1 MAAKDLKPLGPDQL
15 YHHCDLSRF
24 GFRSTADLS
33 PDFSA
38 LGQERAMDAINFAVG
53 MPHPGYNLFVS
64 GSTGIGR
71 RELVSRTINAR
82 AAKGEAPQDWV
93 YVHNFE
99 RSHEPCMLS
108 LPQGLG
114 KALSRDM
121 QKLVEQ
127 LLVQIPSTFK
137 SDDYRNRV
145 QELTDEF
152 EQREENAFKGL
163 GEKAHEDQI
172 TLMRTPSGYTLG
184 PLREGKL
191 MTPDQFKALP
201 DEEKERIKAALERL
215 NAELTNLVRDLPKLQ
230 QEQREA
236 IKALEDEI
244 THSIIDPALSG
255 LREKYG
261 AQTEVLTFLDQ
272 VHQDMIENVDDF
284 FAPEKDD
291 NAKTP
296 LHKLAKSDAFRR
308 YHINLLVSH
317 DNDGGSPVVV
327 EDIPSYQNLVGR
339 IEYRS
344 SFGTLSTDF
353 SLIQPGALHRANG
366 GYLIVDAEKLL
377 TYPFAWEGLKRALR
391 NHEIRIDPLEKMY
404 GISGT
409 RSLESEPI
417 PLKVKVILIGE
428 RRLYYLLKAYDPEFS
443 SLFKI
448 YADFNEQLDRS
459 RENVESY
466 LGLITQLV
474 QEEALAPF
482 TLTGLERIV
491 EQSSRRVDDSAK
503 LSLNRGQLVDL
514 LREASYCATQAGA
527 SEVDAEHVSRA
538 LKLARTRSA
547 QYSELMQEQIERG
560 TVMLASSGTAI
571 GQGNGLTV
579 FQLGDQRFGKP
590 ARISA
595 TARLGSGKLIDIER
609 ETELGG
615 PIHTK
620 GVMILANCIGARY
633 ARNAPLSLHASLV
646 FEQSYGLVDGD
657 SASAMELCVLLSAIS
672 GLPIKQSFAVT
683 GSINQQGE
691 IQAIGGVNEKI
702 EGFFELCRNRGLS
715 GDQGVIIP
723 KTNVD
728 HLILDHEVVAACEA
742 GQFSIYAVSRLDELI
757 SLLFEREPGK
767 ADEDGRYPP
776 SSVNGRVQQQLFDWT
791 EQARKLSGKSES

>member
-1 MAAKDLKPLGPDQL
+1 MDLKPLDADQL
-15 YHHCDLSRF
+15 YHRCDLSQF

-33 PDFSA
+33 PDFAA

-71 RELVSRTINAR
+71 RELVTRTIKER
-82 AAKGEAPQDWV
+82 ATRGEAPQDWV

-99 RSHEPCMLS
+99 RSHEPKMLN
-108 LPQGLG
+108 LPKGLG
-114 KALSRDM
+114 QALSHDM
-121 QKLVEQ
+121 QRLVEQ
-127 LLVQIPSTFK
+127 LLIRIPATFK

-152 EQREENAFKGL
+152 EQREENEFKAL
-163 GEKAHEDQI
+163 GEKAHEDQV
-172 TLMRTPSGYTLG
+172 TLMRTPAGYTLG
-184 PLREGKL
+184 PLKDGKL

-201 DEEKERIKAALERL
+201 EEEQDRIKAALERL
-215 NAELTNLVRDLPKLQ
+215 NAELTNLVRELPKLQ

-236 IKALEDEI
+236 IKALEDEV
-244 THSIIDPALSG
+244 THSIIDPALSE

-261 AQTEVLTFLDQ
+261 AQPPVLAFLDQ

-284 FAPEKDD
+284 FAQEKED

-296 LHKLAKSDAFRR
+296 LHKLAKGDSFRR

-317 DNDGGSPVVV
+317 VSEDGSPLVM

-344 SFGTLSTDF
+344 YLGTLSTDF

-366 GYLIVDAEKLL
+366 GYLIVDAQKLL
-377 TYPFAWEGLKRALR
+377 SYPFAWEGLKRALR

-409 RSLESEPI
+409 RSLEAEPM
-417 PLKVKVILIGE
+417 PLNVKVILIGE
-428 RRLYYLLKAYDPEFS
+428 RRLYYLLKAYDPEFGN
-443 SLFKI
+443 LFKI

-459 RENVESY
+459 RANIESY

-474 QEEALAPF
+474 REEALAPF
-482 TLTGLERIV
+482 ALSGLERVI

-514 LREASYCATQAGA
+514 LREASYCATQSGA
-527 SEVDAEHVSRA
+527 SEVTAEHVSQA

-547 QYSELMQEQIERG
+547 QYSELIQEQIERG
-560 TVMLASSGTAI
+560 TVMVASSGSAV
-571 GQGNGLTV
+571 GQGNGLSV
-579 FQLGDQRFGKP
+579 FQMGDQRFGKP

-595 TARLGSGKLIDIER
+595 TARLGQGKLIDIER

-615 PIHTK
+615 PIHSK

-646 FEQSYGLVDGD
+646 FEQSYGMVDGD

-672 GLPIKQSFAVT
+672 GLPIRQSLAVT
-683 GSINQQGE
+683 GSINQQGD

-702 EGFFELCRNRGLS
+702 EGFFELCRNRGLNGS
-715 GDQGVIIP
+715 QGVVIP

-728 HLILDHEVVAACEA
+728 HLILDPEVVNACRA
-742 GQFSIYAVSRLDELI
+742 NRFSIYAVSTLDELI
-757 SLLFEREPGK
+757 ELLFERKPGR
-767 ADEDGRYPP
+767 ADADGRYPP
-776 SSVNGRVQQQLFDWT
+776 SSVNGRVQQQLLDWT
-791 EQARKLSGKSES
+791 EQARKLSSGPAQ